1 MKLLN
6 FLWPVF
12 LLVSIIYAIT
22 SGSAE
27 QLNTGM
33 FDAVKD
39 AVELSITFL
48 GTMCL
53 WNGIMK
59 IAQETSILHKFVKWI
74 APLMYF
80 LFPKL
85 KGNPK
90 IQEEISLNMVANILG
105 LGNAATP
112 LGIKAMKSMQKE
124 NPNPDTL
131 TDSMAMFIV
140 VNTASLQLIPTNVI
154 AIRISLGSQNPAGI
168 ILAVWGA
175 TIAAAFAGI
184 MATKIA
190 IHFWGERRK

>member
-1 MKLLN
+1 MLLN
-6 FLWPVF
+6 IVWPIF
-12 LLVSIIYAIT
+12 ILISFFYSIFSGNLNNFNTSIFESTSSAVNLCIT
-22 SGSAE
+22 
-27 QLNTGM
+27 L
-33 FDAVKD
+33 
-39 AVELSITFL
+39 L

-53 WNGIMK
+53 WNGIME
-59 IAQETSILHKFVKWI
+59 IANKTSIIDKMTNFLKPF
-74 APLMYF
+74 MRF
-80 LFPKL
+80 LFPEINED
-85 KGNPK
+85 NPVRK
-90 IQEEISLNMVANILG
+90 EISMNVVANILG

>member
-1 MKLLN
+1 
-6 FLWPVF
+6 
-12 LLVSIIYAIT
+12 
-22 SGSAE
+22 
-27 QLNTGM
+27 
-33 FDAVKD
+33 
-39 AVELSITFL
+39 
-48 GTMCL
+48 
-53 WNGIMK
+53 MK